1 MSLNVFVLLLSAY
14 TFAWRVLKI
23 AKNKEG
29 ESGGLILLQFN
40 GATQTFRQDRNDPER
55 WRGRNESEGPEQ
67 ISLQELPREPVPFEE
82 EVQKT

>member
-29 ESGGLILLQFN
+29 EALFQPTPSHGG
-40 GATQTFRQDRNDPER
+40 
-55 WRGRNESEGPEQ
+55 
-67 ISLQELPREPVPFEE
+67 
-82 EVQKT
+82 